1 MNSLN
6 SFDKEFKIRS
16 RIEDELR
23 NQNNSGIGQLNRKC
37 KSIEAISLVSEDD
50 LDQSKNFSRNKSIIP
65 MISVVL
71 NGGFDC
77 LRIIKENLSKKV
89 PTLLLAGS
97 KGTADLICK
106 IVNFKK
112 DELE

>member
-1 MNSLN
+1 
-6 SFDKEFKIRS
+6 
-16 RIEDELR
+16 
-23 NQNNSGIGQLNRKC
+23 
-37 KSIEAISLVSEDD
+37 
-50 LDQSKNFSRNKSIIP
+50 